1 MASNTKRVNTLT
13 GKRAIYYH
21 TNWAGYNRNFQVKD
35 IPDYVTDIAYA
46 FYNVDS
52 NGNIISGDTWA
63 DTDKRYIG
71 VDSVIP
77 PDTWNNNTNNFYG
90 NFGQFKKLLDS
101 GRKLNIQLAIGGWTW
116 SKYFSDSVSTETNR
130 TNFVNNIITLFKKYP
145 IFNGVSLDWEYLSN
159 DGVNYGNVGNI
170 TRKQDCD
177 NFILFLIKLRNELN
191 ANNMSHYNIA
201 FCCIAA
207 TDKVKFPV
215 EKLVPLIDEF
225 HVMTY
230 DFHDGNWGESIT
242 AHHTNPRKSSHG
254 KWSCEEAA
262 DYYISKGVP
271 SNKIF
276 IGGAFYSRGFSNSD
290 GLGKKASGGSSDTSW
305 DNGIVDYK
313 DLPKSG
319 ATEYF
324 DQESKAAYSYDPVKK
339 IFNSYDNPES
349 MIEKCK
355 IIYEK
360 NLAGIIIWENSGD
373 IRDTSNKRTLSK
385 VLKDN
390 LTHGRPNLPS
400 TPITTTITIPTSS
413 ITTPSIPAIVPVS
426 VSSGNGSSGVTTCI
440 CNKLK
445 GLRVSFDINFRD
457 GNVENIDVSNI
468 KS

>member
-1 MASNTKRVNTLT
+1 MASNTKRVYTPT
-13 GKRAIYYH
+13 GKRSIYYH

-46 FYNVDS
+46 FYNLDS
-52 NGNIISGDTWA
+52 NGNLISGDTWA

-71 VDSVIP
+71 TDSVIP
-77 PDTWNNNTNNFYG
+77 PDTWNNNNGFYG
-90 NFGQFKKLLDS
+90 NFGQFKKLIDS

-116 SKYFSDSVSTETNR
+116 SKYFSDSVSTENTR

-159 DGVNYGNVGNI
+159 DGVNYGKTGNI
-170 TRKQDCD
+170 VRKQDFD
-177 NFILFLIKLRNELN
+177 NFILFLTKLRNELN
-191 ANNMSHYNIA
+191 TNNMSHYNIA

-207 TDKVKFPV
+207 TDKAKFPV
-215 EKLVPLIDEF
+215 DKLVPLIDEF

-230 DFHDGNWGESIT
+230 DFHDGAWGETIT

-271 SNKIF
+271 SIKLY

-290 GLGKKASGGSSDTSW
+290 GLGKKASGASSDTSW
-305 DNGIVDYK
+305 DSGIVDYK

-319 ATEYF
+319 AIEYL
-324 DQESKAAYSYDPVKK
+324 DPESKAAYSYDPVKK
-339 IFNSYDNPES
+339 VFNSYDNSES

-373 IRDTSNKRTLSK
+373 DSNKRTLSK

-390 LTHGRPNLPS
+390 LTHGRPTQAL
-400 TPITTTITIPTSS
+400 TPVVPTNSVV
-413 ITTPSIPAIVPVS
+413 TPSIPAPIQLPIAVPIGS
-426 VSSGNGSSGVTTCI
+426 VTSTCI

-445 GLRVSFDINFRD
+445 GLHVSFDINFKD
-457 GNVENIDVSNI
+457 GNVENIDISNI
-468 KS
+468 KSQQ